1 MTIYTILFLLLAIQN
16 SKTQEVNCEDIKPNS
31 PSDCKLST
39 KDKSG
44 IFPKTLCCYEIESPG
59 FKCNAYSDYDIGF
72 FKTDECYNETN
83 SNIPNTCEFINPN
96 KASDCVLS
104 ESDKKKYDFCCYMVM
119 DGVKGCSSETQ
130 DSYETSLP
138 LFKALA
144 TKEDIFDC
152 KNNNA
157 RIIYS
162 RFIYMVILILFI

>member
-1 MTIYTILFLLLAIQN
+1 
-16 SKTQEVNCEDIKPNS
+16 
-31 PSDCKLST
+31 
-39 KDKSG
+39 
-44 IFPKTLCCYEIESPG
+44 
-59 FKCNAYSDYDIGF
+59 
-72 FKTDECYNETN
+72 
-83 SNIPNTCEFINPN
+83 
-96 KASDCVLS
+96 
-104 ESDKKKYDFCCYMVM
+104 MVM
-119 DGVKGCSSETQ
+119 DGVKGCSPETQ